1 MWGRENVC
9 LCVWE
14 CVCAYIRERDRV
26 GERVCAFLS
35 FSLFS
40 LRTTY
45 PRLFLFSLTFWL
57 MSFSRISRYPNFYTR
72 EKMRSASY
80 EIFQGKWR
88 IVFRDNS
95 AVNVMIILRVLL
107 LMTLIIEI
115 RMILI
120 ITTFFLLRNFIRRF
134 LLLLIFTYFH
144 VSLFQPIFVV
154 TLFYLGVRV
163 NKSLEILDLSY
174 NQLGKYGQSTYIDSI
189 KLVFYAALCTLI
201 LTPTPEP
208 APTP

>member
-1 MWGRENVC
+1 MKYSKVSIYC
-9 LCVWE
+9 CHYYYYCYCYYLLKYSKVS
-14 CVCAYIRERDRV
+14 V
-26 GERVCAFLS
+26 GLYF
-35 FSLFS
+35 
-40 LRTTY
+40 
-45 PRLFLFSLTFWL
+45 
-57 MSFSRISRYPNFYTR
+57 
-72 EKMRSASY
+72 
-80 EIFQGKWR
+80 
-88 IVFRDNS
+88 
-95 AVNVMIILRVLL
+95 VMIILRVLL

-154 TLFYLGVRV
+154 TLFNLGVRV

-174 NQLGKYGQSTYIDSI
+174 NQLGKYGCSTYTDSI